1 MKNTLTACALLL
13 LLLLTACGQTA
24 SLQETIPTL
33 SLTAGSGRAAPVSTF
48 GYSWTAGRDS
58 LVVDTVH
65 PLEAIENLP
74 GVSVTAGTPISMY
87 FSRLPGIVTVTCWPA
102 SDAETPSPE
111 PGETVEASFANNLF
125 TFIPPDSE
133 ENLVF
138 LVEGQWNSRD
148 DAKGTVCYA
157 FVVEQK

>member
-1 MKNTLTACALLL
+1 MKKTLTACALLL

-87 FSRLPGIVTVTCWPA
+87 FSRLPGIVTVT
-102 SDAETPSPE
+102 
-111 PGETVEASFANNLF
+111 
-125 TFIPPDSE
+125 
-133 ENLVF
+133 
-138 LVEGQWNSRD
+138 
-148 DAKGTVCYA
+148 
-157 FVVEQK
+157 